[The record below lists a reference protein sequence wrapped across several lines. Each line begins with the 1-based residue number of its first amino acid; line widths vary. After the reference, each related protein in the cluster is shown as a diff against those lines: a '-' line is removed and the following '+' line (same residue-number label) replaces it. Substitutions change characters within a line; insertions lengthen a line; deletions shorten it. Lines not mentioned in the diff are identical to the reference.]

1 MLLGRRYSGMLGF
14 LWVADLLLLLLL
26 IPGNPESRD
35 LLIATS
41 LWLVPTAMLVVAT
54 WRWSR
59 RARA

>member
-1 MLLGRRYSGMLGF
+1 MLLGRFHPGLLGL
-14 LWVADLLLLLLL
+14 LWLADLMLLPVL
-26 IPGNPESRD
+26 IPANADSRD
-35 LLIATS
+35 SLIAVT